1 MPPPN
6 VPGPLAEWPQRA
18 LGIVI
23 DLAIISVPSV
33 IVYII
38 GGALGGAIGVLLIL
52 FEWLYGLVGWVFFAI
67 QVGNTGASPGMRIV
81 GLKCVGIQ
89 TGQPIGAGMGVVRAI
104 AHFVDG
110 IICYVG
116 YLWPLWDAQKQTLAD
131 KIMKTV
137 VITAPKQA
145 FSITPPS

>member
-23 DLAIISVPSV
+23 DLAIIWVPSV

-38 GGALGGAIGVLLIL
+38 GGAIGGAIGVLLIL
-52 FEWLYGLVGWVFFAI
+52 VAWLYGLVGWVFFAI

-81 GLKCVGIQ
+81 GLRCVGIQ

-116 YLWPLWDAQKQTLAD
+116 YLWPLWDSQKQTLAD

-137 VITAPKQA
+137 VITTPKQA
-145 FSITPPS
+145 FSITPPT